1 MTNYYLG
8 PWQFNAAMNA
18 WGPPPWSNCGLDLR
32 DNEGRI
38 NLGLFCTQQTVLDS
52 SYLRVD
58 QHEIA
63 RVDFVDF
70 LTRIG
75 LDSTGITGP
84 LSLAE
89 AIFHVLYIR
98 SDDDLHNLISPTRD
112 GKIVIDFCGLYS
124 SHTVNLRDNP
134 RLLDRLRR
142 QFQSLKSADDGDHV
156 HQKWLSVQCKKYGIP
171 LAECSLITLDNTPP
185 LPPQTT
191 LSDTLTGGGND
202 VALNTGPWEYPSTM
216 TYKYF
221 TGGAGIGSA
230 GGIRAAAAHTTSLSS
245 DDMWSEFEWVTASLA
260 SSGPV
265 VRAGDVTSTT
275 LYDNYHTQRFGGQIY
290 LSKMV
295 NNSITNITN
304 TSQTITIG
312 DVDRVEIDGS
322 TLKAYVNGTQK
333 LSTTDTSL
341 SGQLRTGFMFANSFN
356 AAAAKNWSSED
367 ILAFVIPKFVHHY
380 RQQGIA

>member
-8 PWQFNAAMNA
+8 PWQFNAIMNA

-38 NLGLFCTQQTVLDS
+38 NLGLFCTQETVLDS
-52 SYLRVD
+52 SYLRVN

-63 RVDFVDF
+63 RADFVDF

-124 SHTVNLRDNP
+124 SYAVNLRDNP

-142 QFQSLKSADDGDHV
+142 QFQSLKLSDDGEHV
-156 HQKWLSVQCKKYGIP
+156 HQKWLTVQCKKYGIP

-191 LSDTLTGGGND
+191 LSDTLTGGCRPPD
-202 VALNTGPWEYPSTM
+202 PTQ
-216 TYKYF
+216 
-221 TGGAGIGSA
+221 GAKPAIA
-230 GGIRAAAAHTTSLSS
+230 ATRPDAACARAAIRTSAPCRP
-245 DDMWSEFEWVTASLA
+245 DI
-260 SSGPV
+260 
-265 VRAGDVTSTT
+265 AGS
-275 LYDNYHTQRFGGQIY
+275 
-290 LSKMV
+290 
-295 NNSITNITN
+295 
-304 TSQTITIG
+304 
-312 DVDRVEIDGS
+312 
-322 TLKAYVNGTQK
+322 
-333 LSTTDTSL
+333 
-341 SGQLRTGFMFANSFN
+341 
-356 AAAAKNWSSED
+356 
-367 ILAFVIPKFVHHY
+367 
-380 RQQGIA
+380 